1 VIRRPSFAASVVRLD
16 HRVHAAVAR
25 RRPAKV
31 QHIVRAMSQLGSSAV
46 TVPSSAIAAG
56 VLLARG
62 KRGDAARVLAAA
74 AGAALMGA
82 VLQHTFHRERP
93 AEGRAETS
101 SSSFPSTHTLNA
113 TAAYSTIAATLA
125 GSDILAER
133 LTGAVMF
140 AVLVP
145 FVPASRVILGMHWLS
160 DVVGSGAMGASIALT
175 VCSVWRRD

>member
-1 VIRRPSFAASVVRLD
+1 VIRAAAVVTEVNRLD

-25 RRPAKV
+25 RRSAKA
-31 QHIVRAMSQLGSSAV
+31 QRIIRAVSQLGSSAV

-62 KRGDAARVLAAA
+62 KRDDAARVLISA
-74 AGAALMGA
+74 AGAALLGA
-82 VLQHTFHRERP
+82 ILQHAFHRQRP

-101 SSSFPSTHTLNA
+101 NSSFPSTHTLTA

-125 GSDILAER
+125 GSDSLAER
-133 LTGAVMF
+133 VTGAAMF
-140 AVLVP
+140 VFLVP

-160 DVVGSGAMGASIALT
+160 DVVGSGAIGASIALT